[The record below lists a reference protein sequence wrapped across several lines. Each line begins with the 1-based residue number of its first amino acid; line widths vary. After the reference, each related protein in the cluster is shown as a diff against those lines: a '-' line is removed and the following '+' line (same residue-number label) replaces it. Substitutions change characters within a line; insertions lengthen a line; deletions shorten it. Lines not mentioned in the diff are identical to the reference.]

1 MSSVHRGSALK
12 QINRL
17 FDEGT
22 LAGLPDGRLLERYVS
37 ERDELAFESLVQR
50 HGAMVKAVCLGVVH
64 DPNDADDAF
73 QAAFLL
79 LARKAER
86 LWVSDSLGGWLH
98 RVACRIALQVK
109 SDTARRRDRER
120 RAADLAG
127 TRSFSAP
134 PGDDVPT
141 VLHEEIDRL
150 PERYR
155 KPIVLCYLEEMTY
168 QQAATHLRW
177 SEGTTRGRLARAR
190 EMLRARLNGRGIQS
204 AGGALPVFS
213 LAARSL
219 ALAPELVQTTVRAAR
234 HFTLGNTAQA
244 VAVSA
249 TATALVQQAMRTMM
263 VAKLKVAGVAA
274 LVVGVLSCVATGLA
288 AVGPLGP
295 AVREGV
301 NAPEEGRTLTSPEA
315 GGVAKAEAVN
325 KPGEQQ
331 ESVSLYGRV
340 LGPDGKPASGA
351 MIYTFSPKR
360 GEPIKAALRPQA
372 GADGKF
378 QFDVSRAE
386 IDAIAEISPFT
397 SLMVVATAPGLGPDW
412 VELRKPPEGELSL
425 RLVDDSVPIAARI
438 VDLQGK
444 PVAGARITRG
454 RINAFTSEA
463 GIEPFLTLVREDVMQ
478 ASNYHF
484 PKNYWESFELPGQAA
499 SVVTDADGRFR
510 LSGIGRDR
518 IVKLSGE
525 GPSIQRATIDVMT
538 RAGAKVSSPPGSFG
552 GQTIYPASF
561 EHFIPP
567 GRALTGVVRDK
578 KTKSPMAGVEVCG
591 HETNARTKT
600 DEHGRY
606 TLVGFPKS
614 KHYDLMV
621 LAGDRSPYFVTSMVV
636 PDTSGLEPIEANV
649 ECQAG
654 IPLRLKLIDKET
666 GKPVRNA
673 DVFYEP
679 IYPNPHVREVPGYTP
694 VRGSGPYNS
703 GVLQE
708 NGSYALGVLPGPGGV
723 FVRTAQGKYRPACV
737 DPRKFFNVKDAPD
750 RKRQQLRLY
759 GDTDTINTAVG
770 EGMGGMPQSQFSAI
784 VLVNPAEDSGPV
796 SAEAILESDP
806 KREVRV
812 IGPDGEALTGVVT
825 EGEGAESSSAS
836 GTVTVSQL
844 NVLRP
849 RRFLFR
855 HDARKLIGC
864 LVVKGDEAEPYV
876 VKLQPW
882 GTISGR
888 LVDAGGKPRAKVD
901 LMTADWQQASIDPAR
916 GVISYG
922 QKTGNDGRF
931 RYDRLVPGQDYSAH
945 SVGEQAMKG
954 GFGVVIDRVVLKPG
968 ETRDLGDVQ
977 TRLEKPEMKP

>member
-1 MSSVHRGSALK
+1 MASVHRGSAVK

-22 LAGLPDGRLLERYVS
+22 LAGLPDARLLERYAT
-37 ERDELAFESLVQR
+37 ERDELAFESLVKR
-50 HGAMVKAVCLGVVH
+50 HGAMVLAVCRGVVD

-79 LARKAER
+79 LARRAER
-86 LWVSDSLGGWLH
+86 LWVNDSLGGWLH
-98 RVACRIALQVK
+98 RVACRIAMHVK
-109 SDTARRRDRER
+109 SDSVRRRNQER

-127 TRSFSAP
+127 ERSVW
-134 PGDDVPT
+134 PGLCDDVPT
-141 VLHEEIDRL
+141 VLHQEIDRL

-168 QQAATHLRW
+168 QQAASHLRW

-190 EMLRARLNGRGIQS
+190 EILRARLNQRGIQS
-204 AGGALPVFS
+204 AGAALPVVS
-213 LAARSL
+213 GAAKSL
-219 ALAPELVQTTVRAAR
+219 ALSPELLHSTVRAAR

-249 TATALVQQAMRTMM
+249 TTTALVQQAMRTMM
-263 VAKLKVAGVAA
+263 VTKLKVAGAAA
-274 LVVGVLSCVATGLA
+274 LIVGVLTCVATAVA
-288 AVGPLGP
+288 AVGPLG
-295 AVREGV
+295 R
-301 NAPEEGRTLTSPEA
+301 NATEA
-315 GGVAKAEAVN
+315 LSVPGESRALAIQDATRAAEADPAKAAGV
-325 KPGEQQ
+325 QQ
-331 ESVSLYGRV
+331 ESVMLHGRV
-340 LGPDGKPASGA
+340 LGPDGKPVSGA

-360 GEPIKAALRPQA
+360 GRPIKAVQRPKA
-372 GADGKF
+372 GEDGKF

-386 IDAIAEISPFT
+386 IDAIAELSPFA
-397 SLMVVATAPGLGPDW
+397 SLMVVATAPGLGPDL
-412 VELRKPPEGELSL
+412 VEVRKPPEGELSL
-425 RLVDDSVPIAARI
+425 RPVDDSVPITGRI

-444 PVAGARITRG
+444 PVAGAKITRG
-454 RINAFTSEA
+454 RIKAATAET
-463 GIEPFLTLVREDVMQ
+463 GIDPFLTLVRDDPMQ
-478 ASNYHF
+478 ASNYRF
-484 PKNYWESFELPGQAA
+484 SKYYWEGFELPGQPA
-499 SVVTDADGRFR
+499 SLVTDADGRFR

-518 IVKLSGE
+518 IVDLSVE
-525 GPSIQRATIDVMT
+525 GATIQSATIEVIT
-538 RAGAKVSSPPGSFG
+538 RAGVKVSSPPGTFG
-552 GQTIYPASF
+552 GQTIYPANF

-578 KTKSPMAGVEVCG
+578 KTQSPMAGIEVCG

-606 TLVGFPKS
+606 TLVGFPKN
-614 KHYDLMV
+614 KQYDLMV
-621 LAGDRSPYFVTSMVV
+621 LAGDKSPYFVTCMAVS
-636 PDTSGLEPIEANV
+636 DTAGLEPIEANV
-649 ECQAG
+649 DCQAG
-654 IPLRLKLIDKET
+654 IPLRLKLIDKGT
-666 GKPVRNA
+666 GKPVKGA

-679 IYPNPHVREVPGYTP
+679 VFPNPHAREVPGYTP

-708 NGSYALGVLPGPGGV
+708 DGSYALGVLPGPGGV
-723 FVRTAQGKYRPACV
+723 FVRTANGRYRPACV
-737 DPRKFFNVKDAPD
+737 DPKKFFKVKEAPD
-750 RKRQQLRLY
+750 QKRQGLPLY

-770 EGMGGMPQSQFSAI
+770 EGWGGMPQSQFSAI
-784 VLVNPAEDSGPV
+784 VLVDPAENSGPI

-825 EGEGAESSSAS
+825 EGEGGESSPS

-849 RRFLFR
+849 RRFFFR
-855 HDARKLIGC
+855 QDARKLIGC
-864 LVVKGDEAEPYV
+864 LVAKGDEAEPYV

-882 GTISGR
+882 GTIAGR
-888 LVDAGGKPRAKVD
+888 LVDDGGKPRAKVD
-901 LMTADWQQASIDPAR
+901 LMTSDWQQASNDPTR
-916 GVISYG
+916 GVIAYG
-922 QKTGNDGRF
+922 QKTDKDGRF
-931 RYDRLVPGQDYSAH
+931 RYERLVSGQAYSAH
-945 SVGEQAMKG
+945 AVGEEAVKG